1 MTKELPTLQNILR
14 YSIRYAQGEDKLT
27 IMRALR
33 AVNLRGLY
41 RRDRD
46 ETRKFYE
53 DIIDNDAHDIYELSS
68 YGSVNIFVAKDLYVK
83 IVSTRH
89 ASAEALEDEYN
100 SYRAEYPHIN
110 KFRVLISTNR
120 WGRRGKTV
128 VGFTQLRKH
137 ILVPCFQCVKLKEV
151 KWEVNEKSW
160 DYTRTGQ
167 YRLHTF
173 GPAYYPNAM
182 VCRFIDTVSNK
193 EFPNLNEHD
202 RLVYPSL

>member
-14 YSIRYAQGEDKLT
+14 YSIRYAKGEDKLT
-27 IMRALR
+27 IMRALQ
-33 AVNLRGLY
+33 AVNLRGLHQ
-41 RRDRD
+41 RHTD
-46 ETRKFYE
+46 ETRKLYS
-53 DIIDNDAHDIYELSS
+53 DVIDTDANDIYELSC
-68 YGSVNIFVAKDLYVK
+68 YGSSTIFVAKDLYVK

-110 KFRVLISTNR
+110 KFRVLISSNR
-120 WGRRGKTV
+120 WGRRGQTV

-151 KWEVNEKSW
+151 AWQVDEKSW
-160 DYTRTGQ
+160 DYTRTAQ
-167 YRLHTF
+167 YRLHTP

-182 VCRFIDTVSNK
+182 VCRYIDTVSNK
-193 EFPNLNEHD
+193 EFPQLNEHD
-202 RLVYPSL
+202 HLVYPSL